1 MASEDKSS
9 ENQLTNTEDVNIM
22 NAVGSNIQGV
32 QNTLGTL
39 FSRIEQNS
47 RQTFAMSKGMVQM
60 MEQEYKANMRI
71 SSTFEPAGNGNVR
84 MSLIIDNGTQLPAT
98 SMTGVLEFKASEI
111 DVLFFTSYQNND
123 ENQPLP
129 NLFQS
134 SCDLAPQAK
143 YTQVIEIRTKEI
155 KQCNGSITLNLMN
168 PLLPQESIELKHN
181 FGLYLIDQFKI
192 EILDHKK
199 NLKIVDNLYYPVNF
213 LRDIFKIHPINGIN
227 YGTCISLS
235 SPKCIIICEITNVA
249 EDHNT
254 VEVEFT
260 SNNQELA
267 QMLIAEL
274 SSLCVE

>member
-1 MASEDKSS
+1 M
-9 ENQLTNTEDVNIM
+9 Q
-22 NAVGSNIQGV
+22 
-32 QNTLGTL
+32 
-39 FSRIEQNS
+39 RIEQNS

-71 SSTFEPAGNGNVR
+71 STQRHCINKSVQLTYCKILGSTFEPAGNGNVR

-98 SMTGVLEFKASEI
+98 SMTGVLEFKASEVYRLNRFYYNASYKKLIQI

-181 FGLYLIDQFKI
+181 FGLYLIDQVMYKLYI
-192 EILDHKK
+192 ILQ
-199 NLKIVDNLYYPVNF
+199 
-213 LRDIFKIHPINGIN
+213 
-227 YGTCISLS
+227 
-235 SPKCIIICEITNVA
+235 KCM
-249 EDHNT
+249 H
-254 VEVEFT
+254 
-260 SNNQELA
+260 
-267 QMLIAEL
+267 
-274 SSLCVE
+274 